1 MISHTHSVHHAMAR
15 IKKRQIPAFAL
26 YPYSEKKRLLCYN
39 IKIANSREGYGFAM
53 LIIGIA
59 GGTGSG
65 KTTVARSVIDRLG
78 SDKVTF
84 ISQDNYYK
92 DHKELSFAE
101 REAINYDHPFAFDN
115 ELLVEHLGIL
125 KGGVPAYAPVY
136 DFTAHARFTDQTI
149 ELKPNNIVIIE
160 GLHVLSD
167 ENLRKLLHI
176 KVFVDTD
183 PDVRLLRRV
192 VRDIEDRGRTIQSI
206 HNQYLTTVK
215 PMHEAFIE
223 PSKKYAD
230 LIIPEGGENEVGIRL
245 LSILTEKYL
254 TGDRTLS
261 DE

>member
-1 MISHTHSVHHAMAR
+1 
-15 IKKRQIPAFAL
+15 
-26 YPYSEKKRLLCYN
+26 
-39 IKIANSREGYGFAM
+39 M

-92 DHKELSFAE
+92 DHLHLSLAE
-101 REAINYDHPFAFDN
+101 RATINYDHPLVFDN
-115 ELLVEHLGIL
+115 ELLIEHLNLL
-125 KGGVPAYAPVY
+125 KEGQTAHAPVY
-136 DFTAHARFTDQTI
+136 DFTVHARATGKSV
-149 ELKPNNIVIIE
+149 ELKPNNIVILE

-167 ENLRKLLHI
+167 EKLREYLDI

-183 PDVRLLRRV
+183 PDVRILRRV
-192 VRDIEDRGRTIQSI
+192 VRDIEERGRTIQSI
-206 HNQYLTTVK
+206 RDQYLKTVK

-230 LIIPEGGENEVGIRL
+230 LIIPEGGHNEVGIQL

-254 TGDRTLS
+254 TGKRM
-261 DE
+261 

>member
-1 MISHTHSVHHAMAR
+1 
-15 IKKRQIPAFAL
+15 
-26 YPYSEKKRLLCYN
+26 
-39 IKIANSREGYGFAM
+39 M

-78 SDKVTF
+78 PDKVTF
-84 ISQDNYYK
+84 VSQDNYYK
-92 DHKELSFAE
+92 DNPHLSFAE
-101 REAINYDHPFAFDN
+101 REKINYDHPFAFDTALLVQHL
-115 ELLVEHLGIL
+115 ELLKSGQ
-125 KGGVPAYAPVY
+125 PAQAPVY
-136 DFTAHARFTDQTI
+136 DFSNHARSQKETLALT
-149 ELKPNNIVIIE
+149 PNHIAIIE

-167 ENLRKLLHI
+167 ENLRQLLDI

-183 PDVRLLRRV
+183 PDVRILRRV

-206 HNQYLTTVK
+206 HDQYLSTVK

-230 LIIPEGGENEVGIRL
+230 IIIPEGGENEVGIQL

-254 TGDRTLS
+254 TGERRWGS
-261 DE
+261 

>member
-1 MISHTHSVHHAMAR
+1 M
-15 IKKRQIPAFAL
+15 KKGPGYATIL
-26 YPYSEKKRLLCYN
+26 DGKS
-39 IKIANSREGYGFAM
+39 IREVYIQAM

-78 SDKVTF
+78 TGKVTF

-92 DHKELSFAE
+92 DHKHLTLEE
-101 REAINYDHPFAFDN
+101 RAHINYDHPFAFDN
-115 ELLVEHLGIL
+115 ELLIEHLSLLRDGQ
-125 KGGVPAYAPVY
+125 PAYAPVY
-136 DFTAHARFTDQTI
+136 DFTVHARSETETV

-167 ENLRKLLHI
+167 EKLREMLDI

-183 PDVRLLRRV
+183 PDVRILRRV
-192 VRDIEDRGRTIQSI
+192 VRDIEERGRSIQSV
-206 HNQYLTTVK
+206 HQQYLTTVK

-230 LIIPEGGENEVGIRL
+230 LIIPEGGQNEVGIQL
-245 LSILTEKYL
+245 LSILTEKFL
-254 TGDRTLS
+254 SGDRDWS
-261 DE
+261 DY

>member
-1 MISHTHSVHHAMAR
+1 
-15 IKKRQIPAFAL
+15 
-26 YPYSEKKRLLCYN
+26 
-39 IKIANSREGYGFAM
+39 M

-92 DHKELSFAE
+92 DHKDRSFAE
-101 REAINYDHPFAFDN
+101 REKINYDHPFAFDN
-115 ELLVEHLGIL
+115 ELLVEHLGLL
-125 KGGVPAYAPVY
+125 KAGQTAYAPVY
-136 DFTAHARFTDQTI
+136 DFTKHARYSDQTV
-149 ELKPNNIVIIE
+149 ELKPSSIVIIE

-167 ENLRKLLHI
+167 ENLRKLLNI

-183 PDVRLLRRV
+183 PDVRVLRRV
-192 VRDIEDRGRTIQSI
+192 IRDIEDRGRTIQSI
-206 HNQYLTTVK
+206 HHQYLTTVK

-230 LIIPEGGENEVGIRL
+230 LIIPEGGQNEVGIQL
-245 LSILTEKYL
+245 LSVLTEKYL
-254 TGDRTLS
+254 SGDPS
-261 DE
+261 SFDS

>member
-1 MISHTHSVHHAMAR
+1 
-15 IKKRQIPAFAL
+15 
-26 YPYSEKKRLLCYN
+26 
-39 IKIANSREGYGFAM
+39 M

-92 DHKELSFAE
+92 DHSHLSMSE
-101 REAINYDHPFAFDN
+101 REQINFDHPFVFDN
-115 ELLVEHLGIL
+115 ELLIENLNVL
-125 KGGVPAYAPVY
+125 KSGQAAHAPVY
-136 DFTAHARFTDQTI
+136 DFTTHSRKTDETI

-160 GLHVLSD
+160 GLHALSD
-167 ENLRKLLHI
+167 ENLRQLLDI

-183 PDVRLLRRV
+183 PDVRILRRV
-192 VRDIEDRGRTIQSI
+192 LRDIEERGRTIQSI
-206 HNQYLTTVK
+206 HQQYLRSVK

-230 LIIPEGGENEVGIRL
+230 IIIPEGGENEVGIQL

-254 TGDRTLS
+254 TS
-261 DE
+261 DWSSK